1 MAYIRT
7 VGDDEATGAIAKHFD
22 AARRR
27 AGRVFGIVRLM
38 SLDAS
43 ILDASMRLYAATTT
57 TPHSPLPRWFRE
69 LVAVEVSAAN
79 HCSY

>member
-1 MAYIRT
+1 
-7 VGDDEATGAIAKHFD
+7 
-22 AARRR
+22 
-27 AGRVFGIVRLM
+27 M